1 MSHSNQI
8 SKHLGLHQTHQG
20 QIHIDYLIVPE
31 TYPKDLFSASPHLI
45 REDLD
50 TYKTNLIPLIIRP
63 VTTPE
68 GDTGYEVVFG
78 KEVVEFAREL
88 GINQLWA
95 SRIELKDEEVLT
107 FQERFKSILQINS
120 QDGSSHLQTSERSNL
135 VNQDSQ
141 SFMTLFNEFQK
152 SLNDQIKPIID
163 KLEKIAQ
170 ELDELK
176 RNVAELEQRVSKKTK
191 FNSPVSINRCKKA
204 QNLAKR
210 VLGLKA
216 EEAEKI
222 IQQIQKGRKFKS
234 ADELKAIAPSGR
246 WDEVSIS
253 FG

>member
-50 TYKTNLIPLIIRP
+50 KYKTNLIPLIIRP

-68 GDTGYEVVFG
+68 GDTAYEVVFG

-107 FQERFKSILQINS
+107 FQERFKSILQINA
-120 QDGSSHLQTSERSNL
+120 QDSSSYLQTSERSNL

-141 SFMTLFNEFQK
+141 SVTTLFNEFRK
-152 SLNDQIKPIID
+152 ILNDQTQVIVCR
-163 KLEKIAQ
+163 LEKIAQ
-170 ELDELK
+170 ELDEFK
-176 RNVAELEQRVSKKTK
+176 RELAELEQRVSRKTK

-204 QNLAKR
+204 ENLAKR
-210 VLGLKA
+210 VLGLELKQ
-216 EEAEKI
+216 AEKI
-222 IQQIQKGRKFKS
+222 IQEIKQGRKFKS
-234 ADELKAIAPSGR
+234 VDELKAIAPSGR

>member
-1 MSHSNQI
+1 MSYSNQI

-31 TYPKDLFSASPHLI
+31 TYPKDLFSASPQLI

-50 TYKTNLIPLIIRP
+50 KYKTNLIPVIIRP

-68 GDTGYEVVFG
+68 GDTAYEVIFG

-95 SRIELKDEEVLT
+95 SRIELEDEEVLV
-107 FQERFKSILQINS
+107 FQGRLKSILQINS
-120 QDGSSHLQTSERSNL
+120 QNSSSYLQTSERSNS

-152 SLNDQIKPIID
+152 SLNDQIKTIID
-163 KLEKIAQ
+163 RLEKITQ
-170 ELDELK
+170 ELDEFK
-176 RNVAELEQRVSKKTK
+176 SNFAELKQGISRKTK
-191 FNSPVSINRCKKA
+191 LNPPVSINRCKKA
-204 QNLAKR
+204 ENLAKR
-210 VLGLKA
+210 VLDLKV

-222 IQQIQKGRKFKS
+222 IQQIQKGTKFKS

>member
-8 SKHLGLHQTHQG
+8 SKHLGLHPTHQG
-20 QIHIDYLIVPE
+20 QIHIDYLTIPE
-31 TYPKDLFSASPHLI
+31 TYPKDLFSASPQLI

-50 TYKTNLIPLIIRP
+50 KYKTNLIPLIIRP

-68 GDTGYEVVFG
+68 GDTAYEVVFG

-95 SRIELKDEEVLT
+95 SRIELEDEEVLT
-107 FQERFKSILQINS
+107 FQERLKSILKVNS
-120 QDGSSHLQTSERSNL
+120 KRSNL
-135 VNQDSQ
+135 VDGASQ
-141 SFMTLFNEFQK
+141 SFMKLFNEFQK

-170 ELDELK
+170 ELHEFK
-176 RNVAELEQRVSKKTK
+176 TNVAELEQRVSKKTK

-204 QNLAKR
+204 ENLAKR
-210 VLGLKA
+210 VLGLKV

-222 IQQIQKGRKFKS
+222 IHQIQKGKKFKS

>member
-1 MSHSNQI
+1 MSYSNQI

-31 TYPKDLFSASPHLI
+31 TYPKDLFSASPQLI

-50 TYKTNLIPLIIRP
+50 KYKTNLIPVIIRP

-68 GDTGYEVVFG
+68 GDTAYEVIFG

-95 SRIELKDEEVLT
+95 SRIELEDEEVLT
-107 FQERFKSILQINS
+107 FQERLKSILQINS
-120 QDGSSHLQTSERSNL
+120 QNGSSYLQTPEGSNL

-152 SLNDQIKPIID
+152 SFNDQIKPIID
-163 KLEKIAQ
+163 RLEKIAQ
-170 ELDELK
+170 ELDEFK
-176 RNVAELEQRVSKKTK
+176 RNFAELKQGIPRKTK
-191 FNSPVSINRCKKA
+191 LNSPVSINRCKKA
-204 QNLAKR
+204 ENLTKR
-210 VLGLKA
+210 VLGLKV

-222 IQQIQKGRKFKS
+222 IQQIQKGTKFKS